1 MVGNTLRRRLGDG
14 LRAQR
19 LHWGITQEQLAERIG
34 VTPRYLAALE
44 RGERNVTLDTFDEY
58 AALLGLDVRA
68 LLASEVHDELPAT
81 RARPADANPKGRRKK

>member
-1 MVGNTLRRRLGDG
+1 MGNTLKRRLGDG

-19 LHWGITQEQLAERIG
+19 LHWGMTQEQLAERIG

-58 AALLGLDVRA
+58 AALLGLDARA
-68 LLASEVHDELPAT
+68 LLSGEVHDKLPAT
-81 RARPADANPKGRRKK
+81 RARPVDANPKGRRKK